1 MDELVER
8 LQLKYL
14 CKWYTNRSDLYYSA
28 LFRAAFNPNINW
40 SYKYNDDDIKFV
52 IYLKKAPNSYE

>member
-8 LQLKYL
+8 LQLEYL

-28 LFRAAFNPNINW
+28 LFGAAFDHTINW
-40 SYKYNDDDIKFV
+40 VYKYDDAGIKFV
-52 IYLKKAPNSYE
+52 MYIKAPKRYE